1 LTPTDDHLTMFTHF
15 LSTDGSFKTRDG
27 RLGGAYL
34 LDIDMKDRSVLNQ
47 RYRFSY
53 NAQCCGFGV
62 EYQITNIE
70 HLNQSER
77 FRRTFN
83 FTFTLAGIG
92 SFSNPMGAFGNNNG
106 LAR

>member
-1 LTPTDDHLTMFTHF
+1 
-15 LSTDGSFKTRDG
+15 
-27 RLGGAYL
+27 
-34 LDIDMKDRSVLNQ
+34 MKNRSVLNQ

-70 HLNQSER
+70 HLNQSEH

-106 LAR
+106 R

>member
-1 LTPTDDHLTMFTHF
+1 MVLLA
-15 LSTDGSFKTRDG
+15 DGG
-27 RLGGAYL
+27 IMI
-34 LDIDMKDRSVLNQ
+34 DIDVKNRSLLNQ
-47 RYRFSY
+47 RYRFFY

-70 HLNQSER
+70 SLNQADKY
-77 FRRTFN
+77 RRTFN

-106 LAR
+106 R